1 MCGIVAIVR
10 RRATRSVPTS
20 DEITALLPIV
30 GDGLAADPAA
40 LAVLADGFEAV
51 DVALKGVPGVT
62 ALVRDADLTALLT
75 HRIDQVEGSITTLE
89 AELEAADD
97 TEGAEAINAA
107 LLRLKDAAWAI
118 GRDRLRTARA
128 VLELCD
134 GIVTEASLEAM
145 TSVQESLSAIDRL
158 EVRGRDSAGLH
169 LLVRGHGLDLT
180 SDAVAATLRARGG
193 DANFGSGS
201 VRVADGHLSFVY
213 KAAAEIGELGDN
225 TAALRAAITSDELL
239 HRALDNDSASVIEV
253 FRGNA

>member
-118 GRDRLRTARA
+118 GRD
-128 VLELCD
+128 
-134 GIVTEASLEAM
+134 
-145 TSVQESLSAIDRL
+145 
-158 EVRGRDSAGLH
+158 
-169 LLVRGHGLDLT
+169 
-180 SDAVAATLRARGG
+180 
-193 DANFGSGS
+193 
-201 VRVADGHLSFVY
+201 
-213 KAAAEIGELGDN
+213 
-225 TAALRAAITSDELL
+225 
-239 HRALDNDSASVIEV
+239 
-253 FRGNA
+253 